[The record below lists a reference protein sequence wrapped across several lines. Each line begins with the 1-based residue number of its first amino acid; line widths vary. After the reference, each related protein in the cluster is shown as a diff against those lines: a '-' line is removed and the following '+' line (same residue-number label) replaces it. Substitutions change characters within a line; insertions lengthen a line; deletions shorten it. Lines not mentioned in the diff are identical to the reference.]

1 MNPSTVGAGKD
12 AERRRFL
19 LALFIFLCYNV
30 YKIISEVKKLANINQ
45 QFLEEYKYL
54 DKLCK
59 EAFDSDKGVTSYIDY
74 MRAAPYEKSRKV
86 SGWDSDLKMLI
97 TLRHAR
103 NKLAHEVGTLDEA
116 LVTRED
122 IEWLGNFYERI
133 MSGSDPISKLQKTR
147 KAKISSKKQGSDD
160 DTKKNIGCIG
170 AIIFFIGIIIM
181 FAVAIFSS
189 KA

>member
-1 MNPSTVGAGKD
+1 M
-12 AERRRFL
+12 
-19 LALFIFLCYNV
+19 
-30 YKIISEVKKLANINQ
+30 ANINQ
-45 QFLEEYKYL
+45 QFLEEYKHL

-74 MRAAPYEKSRKV
+74 MKATPSEKSRKV

-103 NKLAHEVGTLDEA
+103 NKLAHEVGTLDTA
-116 LVTRED
+116 LVSRDD
-122 IEWLGNFYERI
+122 IDWLKEFYERI
-133 MSGSDPISKLQKTR
+133 MGGDDPISKLQRTR
-147 KAKISSKKQGSDD
+147 KAKNSSKKQDGGQ
-160 DTKKNIGCIG
+160 DTSKNVGCIG

-181 FAVAIFSS
+181 FAVAFFSS